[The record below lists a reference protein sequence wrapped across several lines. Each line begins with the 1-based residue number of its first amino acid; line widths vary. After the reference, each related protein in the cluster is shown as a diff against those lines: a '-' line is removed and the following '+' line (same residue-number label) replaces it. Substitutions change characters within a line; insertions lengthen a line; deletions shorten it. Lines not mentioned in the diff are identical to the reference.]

1 MNTNDII
8 RKFITDEILHD
19 SLASTLGDDELL
31 IDSGI
36 IDSMGIMTL
45 LAFVEEQFSIEIQG
59 DDLIPENFASISTIT
74 ALVERQMVH

>member
-19 SLASTLGDDELL
+19 SSAITLGDDEPL
-31 IDSGI
+31 IDSGM

-74 ALVERQMVH
+74 ALVERQLVH

>member
-1 MNTNDII
+1 MSTNDII

-19 SLASTLGDDELL
+19 SLTIILGDDEPL
-31 IDSGI
+31 IESGI